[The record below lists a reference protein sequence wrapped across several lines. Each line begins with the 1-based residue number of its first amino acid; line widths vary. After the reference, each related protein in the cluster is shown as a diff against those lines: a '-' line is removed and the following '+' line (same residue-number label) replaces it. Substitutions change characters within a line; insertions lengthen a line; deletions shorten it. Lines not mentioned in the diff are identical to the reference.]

1 YIPPPTRFTNPPDQ
15 HAYSYEQQCQSQ
27 FGYGAFQEQG
37 CAYNEDHQIQDAG
50 LLEKIQKMEE
60 GMVQSRA
67 QAQMRAFG
75 IGCEAPCPWVGP
87 FPSHYSPQEKL
98 DFMIATLPLLAK
110 WIEEIEVY
118 ERSIQQPCQQ

>member
-1 YIPPPTRFTNPPDQ
+1 IQDQ
-15 HAYSYEQQCQSQ
+15 YAYPYEQQCQSQ

-50 LLEKIQKMEE
+50 LLEKIQKMEVNI
-60 GMVQSRA
+60 VQSRA

-75 IGCEAPCPWVGP
+75 IGCGAPCPWVGP

>member
-1 YIPPPTRFTNPPDQ
+1 Q

-27 FGYGAFQEQG
+27 FGYEASQEQEY
-37 CAYNEDHQIQDAG
+37 AYNEDHQIQDAG
-50 LLEKIQKMEE
+50 LLEKIQKMEV
-60 GMVQSRA
+60 GMVQFRA

-75 IGCEAPCPWVGP
+75 IGCEAPCPWVRP

-118 ERSIQQPCQQ
+118 ER